1 MFDIGRLGSII
12 WRFLWV
18 QADGNEGFY
27 IRLVVSLYVTS
38 KVLGGELT
46 LNVNPF

>member
-1 MFDIGRLGSII
+1 MFDVGRVGSII

-18 QADGNEGFY
+18 QVDGNEWFY
-27 IRLVVSLYVTS
+27 IKLVVSLNVTS
-38 KVLGGELT
+38 KVLGVELT